1 MKFALKFLLPVLI
14 LLAAALG
21 AYGIFVSRPEPETR
35 RPVVSPP
42 LVRTVTVVREDVP
55 LLVRSQGTVSP
66 RVESQLVPEVAGRVL
81 EVAGSFVPG
90 GFFETGDVLV
100 TIDPY
105 DYRQAIVEARAM
117 VAQAK
122 LRLAREEAEA
132 EVARRE
138 WRELGTEEEPTP
150 LTLREPQVED
160 ARAALAAA
168 EAALERAERNLDRTR
183 IRAPY
188 AGRVRSKRV
197 DVGQYVTPGV
207 SVATVYSVDAAEVR
221 LPLPDDELAYLD
233 LPLDYRGGGTSG
245 SNPKV
250 LLRAEYGGRVH
261 EWKGSIVRTEG
272 EIDPKSRMVH
282 VVASVPDPYREV
294 PGRPPLAVGMFV
306 QAEIRGRTARD
317 VAVLPRAAMRSDGR
331 VWVVDGEDR
340 LRFRDVTVLRADREV
355 VLIADGLQDG
365 ERVCLSPMEAA
376 TDGMQV
382 RIGDRPAGP
391 EIPAEPAGEAE
402 GDA

>member
-1 MKFALKFLLPVLI
+1 V
-14 LLAAALG
+14 
-21 AYGIFVSRPEPETR
+21 
-35 RPVVSPP
+35 
-42 LVRTVTVVREDVP
+42 
-55 LLVRSQGTVSP
+55 
-66 RVESQLVPEVAGRVL
+66 
-81 EVAGSFVPG
+81 
-90 GFFETGDVLV
+90 
-100 TIDPY
+100 
-105 DYRQAIVEARAM
+105 
-117 VAQAK
+117 
-122 LRLAREEAEA
+122 
-132 EVARRE
+132 
-138 WRELGTEEEPTP
+138 
-150 LTLREPQVED
+150 
-160 ARAALAAA
+160 AAA

-197 DVGQYVTPGV
+197 DMGQYVTPGV
-207 SVATVYSVDAAEVR
+207 SVATVYAVDAAEVR

-245 SNPKV
+245 SNPGV
-250 LLRAEYGGRVH
+250 VLRAEYGGRVH

-331 VWVVDGEDR
+331 VWVVDDEDR

-355 VLIADGLQDG
+355 VLIADGLRDG

-382 RIGDRPAGP
+382 RIGDRPTGP
-391 EIPAEPAGEAE
+391 EIPAEPAP
-402 GDA
+402 DAAGAA